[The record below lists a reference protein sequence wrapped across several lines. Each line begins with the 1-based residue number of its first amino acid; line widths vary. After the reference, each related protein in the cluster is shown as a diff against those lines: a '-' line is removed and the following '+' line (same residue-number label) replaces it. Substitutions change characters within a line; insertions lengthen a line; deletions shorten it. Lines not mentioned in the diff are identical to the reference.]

1 MIDTLLA
8 PVNKL
13 LDQGELT
20 SIFCARPQNFA
31 WFLGAGAS
39 ATAGLPTATDT
50 IWDLKRRYYCREE
63 NQDISRQDMQNEAI
77 RARVQG
83 FMESRGFPVLWATDE
98 YPAYFEKIF
107 AQDKER
113 QRRYLKAILSEDRIT
128 LSVGNRVLAA
138 MIASGMC
145 RAAFTT
151 NFDSVVE
158 KAVAEVAGQSLSAY
172 HLEGST
178 AANQALNNE
187 EYPIYCKLHGD
198 FRYDSLKNL
207 PADLATQNAA
217 LSECLVN
224 AGNRFGFIVTGYS
237 GRDLSIMDLIRTV
250 LKTNNPFPHGLF
262 WTGIKG
268 SAIPPAVE
276 NLLKQAR
283 AKGVKAEYVPIE
295 TFDALMLRLWRNI
308 DGRPAQMDAQVR
320 KLASNAVTIPLPQP
334 GRGKPVLR
342 LNALPVL
349 SMPEQYLEL
358 SFKTPKDWDAIRKA
372 RSDSHGDLI
381 FTKAEAVLCWGAR
394 SLISQ
399 VFGNDLLS
407 AEDRELPTDLGSP
420 NNLYFKGF
428 VEEALCKALARNKP
442 LRTRLGRSSA
452 FLIADSS
459 SKAQTDMTSLTKVVG
474 ATSGIVA
481 GLLAPVIDGHPHAE
495 KVTWAEAVRMSIDFK
510 NGQPW
515 LLLDPDV
522 WIWPTR
528 ARKIA
533 GDFLDQRRGDRY
545 NNRYNALLDAW
556 VQIVLGTD
564 ERNAEIILSTFGG
577 GTGAENP
584 SFKVASRTAFARRL
598 V

>member
-1 MIDTLLA
+1 ME
-8 PVNKL
+8 
-13 LDQGELT
+13 QGELT
-20 SIFCARPQNFA
+20 SVFCARPQNFA

-39 ATAGLPTATDT
+39 ATAGLPTATDI

-63 NQDISRQDMQNEAI
+63 NQDISRQDMQNAAI
-77 RARVQG
+77 RTRIQG
-83 FMESRGFPVLWATDE
+83 FMESRGFPVLWASDE

-107 AQDKER
+107 AQDKEL
-113 QRRYLKAILSEDRIT
+113 QRRYLKAILSEDRVT

-138 MIASGMC
+138 MIASGLC
-145 RAAFTT
+145 RAMFTT

-172 HLEGST
+172 HLEGSS
-178 AANQALNNE
+178 AGNQALNNE

-250 LKTNNPFPHGLF
+250 LETNNPFPHGLF
-262 WTGIKG
+262 WTDIKG
-268 SAIPPAVE
+268 SAIRPAVE
-276 NLLKQAR
+276 DLLAQAR
-283 AKGVKAEYVPIE
+283 AEGVKAQYVPIE

-308 DGRPAQMDAQVR
+308 DGRPAKLDAQVR
-320 KLASNAVTIPLPQP
+320 KLTSTSVTIPLPQP
-334 GRGKPVLR
+334 GHGKPVLR

-349 SMPEQYLEL
+349 SMPERYLEL

-372 RSDSHGDLI
+372 RSDSHGNLI
-381 FTKAEAVLCWGAR
+381 LTKAEAVSCWGAR
-394 SLISQ
+394 GLIKQ

-407 AEDRELPTDLGSP
+407 TEERDLPTDLCSP
-420 NNLYFKGF
+420 HNLYVKGF
-428 VEEALCKALARNKP
+428 VEEALCRALSRNKP
-442 LRTRLGRSSA
+442 LRTRIGRSSA
-452 FLIADSS
+452 FLISDSNP
-459 SKAQTDMTSLTKVVG
+459 KAHTDLASLTKVVG
-474 ATSGIVA
+474 TTSGTVA

-495 KVTWAEAVRMSIDFK
+495 KVTWAEAVRVSIDFK
-510 NGQPW
+510 NGQLW

-533 GDFLDQRRGDRY
+533 VDFLDQRRGDRY
-545 NNRYNALLDAW
+545 NNKYNALLDAW

-564 ERNAEIILSTFGG
+564 ERNAEIILSAFDGG
-577 GTGAENP
+577 SGAENP

-598 V
+598 A

>member
-1 MIDTLLA
+1 MIA
-8 PVNKL
+8 VNKL
-13 LDQGELT
+13 MDQAELT
-20 SIFCARPQNFA
+20 GIFCARPQNFA

-39 ATAGLPTATDT
+39 ATAGLPTATDI

-77 RARVQG
+77 RTRIQG
-83 FMESRGFPVLWATDE
+83 FMESRGFPVLWAPDE

-113 QRRYLKAILSEDRIT
+113 QRRYLKAVLSEDRVT
-128 LSVGNRVLAA
+128 LSVGNRVLGA
-138 MIASGMC
+138 MIASGLC

-250 LKTNNPFPHGLF
+250 LETNNPFPHGLF

-268 SAIPPAVE
+268 SAIRPAVE
-276 NLLKQAR
+276 DLLEQAR
-283 AKGVKAEYVPIE
+283 AKDVKAEYVPIE

-308 DGRPAQMDAQVR
+308 DGRPATLDAQVR
-320 KLASNAVTIPLPQP
+320 KLASTSVSIPLPQP

-358 SFKTPKDWDAIRKA
+358 SFKTSKDWDAIRKA
-372 RSDSHGDLI
+372 RSDSHGNLI
-381 FTKAEAVLCWGAR
+381 LTKAEDVLCWGAR
-394 SLISQ
+394 GLINQ

-407 AEDRELPTDLGSP
+407 TEERDLPTDLCSP
-420 NNLYFKGF
+420 HNLYLKGF

-442 LRTRLGRSSA
+442 LRTRVGRSSA
-452 FLIADSS
+452 FLISDSNP
-459 SKAQTDMTSLTKVVG
+459 KAQTDLASLSKVVG
-474 ATSGIVA
+474 TTSGTVA
-481 GLLAPVIDGHPHAE
+481 GLFAPVIDGHPHAE

-533 GDFLDQRRGDRY
+533 VDFLEQRRGDRY
-545 NNRYNALLDAW
+545 NNKYNALLDAW

-564 ERNAEIILSTFGG
+564 ERNAEIILPAFDG

-584 SFKVASRTAFARRL
+584 SFRVASRTAFARRL
-598 V
+598 A

>member
-1 MIDTLLA
+1 MNA
-8 PVNKL
+8 SKQM
-13 LDQGELT
+13 DQGEFT
-20 SIFCARPQNFA
+20 SIFCVRPQNFA

-39 ATAGLPTATDT
+39 ATAGLPTATDI

-77 RARVQG
+77 RTRIQG
-83 FMESRGFPVLWATDE
+83 YMESRGFPVLWAPDE

-113 QRRYLKAILSEDRIT
+113 LRRYLKAILSEDRVT

-138 MIASGMC
+138 LIASGLC

-250 LKTNNPFPHGLF
+250 LETNNPFPHGLF

-268 SAIPPAVE
+268 SAIRPAVE
-276 NLLKQAR
+276 DLLEQAR
-283 AKGVKAEYVPIE
+283 AKGVNAEYVPIE

-308 DGRPAQMDAQVR
+308 DGRPAKLDAQVR
-320 KLASNAVTIPLPQP
+320 KLASTSVSIPLPQE
-334 GRGKPVLR
+334 GSAKPVLR

-349 SMPEQYLEL
+349 SLPSQYLEL
-358 SFKTPKDWDAIRKA
+358 TFKSSKDWDDIRRA
-372 RSDSHGDLI
+372 GVASRGNLI
-381 FTKAEAVLCWGAR
+381 LTKAECVWCWGAR
-394 SLISQ
+394 DLIKQ
-399 VFGNDLLS
+399 VFGADLS
-407 AEDRELPTDLGSP
+407 SIGERDTPTDLCSP
-420 NNLYFKGF
+420 HNLYVKGF
-428 VEEALCKALARNKP
+428 VEEALCKALARKKP
-442 LRTRLGRSSA
+442 LRTRMGRSSA
-452 FLIADSS
+452 FLISDSNP
-459 SKAQTDMTSLTKVVG
+459 KAQSDLEPLSKVIG

-481 GLLAPVIDGHPHAE
+481 GLVAPVTDDHPHPE
-495 KVTWAEAVRMSIDFK
+495 KVTWAEAVRVSIDFK
-510 NGQPW
+510 NGQLW
-515 LLLDPDV
+515 LLLDPDIS
-522 WIWPTR
+522 IWPPR

-533 GDFLDQRRGDRY
+533 VDFLDQRRGDRY
-545 NNRYNALLDAW
+545 NKTYNALLDAW
-556 VQIVLGTD
+556 VRIILGTD
-564 ERNAEIILSTFGG
+564 ERNAEITFSAFDG

-584 SFKVASRTAFARRL
+584 SFRVASRTAFARRL
-598 V
+598 VG